1 MCYRTYS
8 VCTESKRKVSGNSV
22 LILVTDDTADDRDN
36 ESWAANAYI
45 TEITCVHVW
54 WAVIIVPPFTCM
66 DVVYCGQ
73 ITQRLR
79 YIPVFNL
86 IHKTQNKRVSEFK
99 IQKYTHHNVLE
110 LLFVCFPVVIYKYD
124 CSLLRT
130 NQNTQMIYVNNKTV
144 NVRSFI
150 SKH

>member
-1 MCYRTYS
+1 
-8 VCTESKRKVSGNSV
+8 
-22 LILVTDDTADDRDN
+22 
-36 ESWAANAYI
+36 
-45 TEITCVHVW
+45 
-54 WAVIIVPPFTCM
+54 M